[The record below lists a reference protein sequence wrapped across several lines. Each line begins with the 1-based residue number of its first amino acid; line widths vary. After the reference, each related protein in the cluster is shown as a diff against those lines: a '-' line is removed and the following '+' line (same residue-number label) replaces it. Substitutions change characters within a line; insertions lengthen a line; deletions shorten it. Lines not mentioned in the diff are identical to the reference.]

1 MRSFSSQATVRSCRH
16 SKSTKRMTV
25 PFAPTAPARPA
36 GPAGPGRAR
45 RRFSSSGHERGSSI
59 CVRLLADVQAAP
71 RYLDSAQRVVERGGM
86 ILRFVNRRWMPVAR
100 NILLRSRMAET
111 GTSEHFNSLTIRRA
125 GGECCLTD
133 GHGCL
138 QSGDGSGPST
148 TLSQSLSLR
157 VWLSSSS
164 SSKSHLP
171 QRATR
176 KRPVGLRRPRTVM

>member
-1 MRSFSSQATVRSCRH
+1 MSAE
-16 SKSTKRMTV
+16 V
-25 PFAPTAPARPA
+25 PFAC
-36 GPAGPGRAR
+36 GW
-45 RRFSSSGHERGSSI
+45 
-59 CVRLLADVQAAP
+59 LADVQAAP
-71 RYLDSAQRVVERGGM
+71 RYFDSAQRVVERGGM
-86 ILRFVNRRWMPVAR
+86 ILRFVNRHWIPVAR

-111 GTSEHFNSLTIRRA
+111 GTSEQLNSLTIRRA
-125 GGECCLTD
+125 GAECCLTD

-176 KRPVGLRRPRTVM
+176 TRPVGLRRPRTVM